1 MPTSCGRPS
10 FSKAVK
16 LFHIRLA
23 SIFADETGVI
33 HMCTLQV
40 LAGIA
45 NLLALIPVMVAVVIA
60 IKLRKAIWV
69 ALFISEILLVLYALA
84 FTLSFVIP

>member
-1 MPTSCGRPS
+1 
-10 FSKAVK
+10 
-16 LFHIRLA
+16 
-23 SIFADETGVI
+23 
-33 HMCTLQV
+33 MCTLQV

-84 FTLSFVIP
+84 FTLSIVIP

>member
-1 MPTSCGRPS
+1 
-10 FSKAVK
+10 
-16 LFHIRLA
+16 
-23 SIFADETGVI
+23 
-33 HMCTLQV
+33 MCTLQV

-69 ALFISEILLVLYALA
+69 ALFISEILLVLYFFKCKRTRINHKRCVASNQRRDAL
-84 FTLSFVIP
+84 V